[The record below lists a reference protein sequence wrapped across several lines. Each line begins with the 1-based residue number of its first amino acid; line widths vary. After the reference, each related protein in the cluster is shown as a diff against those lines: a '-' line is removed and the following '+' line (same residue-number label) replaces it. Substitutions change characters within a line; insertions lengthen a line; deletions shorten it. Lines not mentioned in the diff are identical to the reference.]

1 MNLIDRNVMANASP
15 VLLCVT
21 AASVLSG
28 CDCNQPESD
37 AERAA
42 IEMRRSVKDN
52 SDCGEAAIYRF
63 DAVSPDRIDNRRIF
77 IDFQRARTGVVTRG
91 SLSTDSHFLG
101 PVDDCS
107 TDEVRCV
114 DAGQLIFAWPKDE
127 TKTSFAMGNFS
138 LENVQCTIARRDEVA
153 SVSCVNGEKLVAQYR
168 VQDGGIDQATQFYP
182 DDPAYPKST
191 IFEAVDYPIPL
202 CKL

>member
-1 MNLIDRNVMANASP
+1 MGNALP

-21 AASVLSG
+21 AAWVLSG
-28 CDCNQPESD
+28 CDYNEPESD
-37 AERAA
+37 AGRVP
-42 IEMRRSVKDN
+42 IEMRRSVTDN
-52 SDCGEAAIYRF
+52 SDCGETAIYRF
-63 DAVSPDRIDNRRIF
+63 DAVSPNRNDNRRIF

-91 SLSTDSHFLG
+91 SLSTDSHIG
-101 PVDDCS
+101 GGIVDDCS

-114 DAGQLIFAWPKDE
+114 DAGQLVFAWPKDE
-127 TKTSFAMGNFS
+127 TKSSFAMGNSS
-138 LENVQCTIARRDEVA
+138 LENVQCTIARRDEIA
-153 SVSCVNGEKLVAQYR
+153 FVSCVNGEKLVAYYR

-191 IFEAVDYPIPL
+191 VFEAVDYPLPL